1 MVKHPVVRQPGELRW
16 ETRLLTVVTAVLT
29 VFGIASLYAAA
40 AMAARPFD
48 LFVKQLAGAGLGAVA
63 LLVVSRVDYHRWR
76 NLAWPLLLLALAAL
90 VVVVLPFTG
99 AIAPSING
107 ARRWL
112 DLGPVN
118 FQPSELARFAIVV
131 WTAMLAA
138 KKGEAVRGFKKGVLP
153 FLLII
158 GVMSFLILIQ
168 PNLSMATLVA
178 LLGGI
183 VLFTAGAKIGHFIL
197 LGGATVLLVFHQ
209 IRDAQYRLARLVTF
223 LNPGDGTTEGGFQ
236 IHQSLIGIGSGGLF
250 GTGFGQGQQK
260 LGYLPY
266 AYSDFLFST
275 IGEEWGF
282 IGVLA
287 VVSLFALFC
296 WLGFRIARTAAD
308 PFGQYLAVG
317 LTASIGLTAFMHMA
331 VSLGLMPTT
340 GLTLPFMSYGRSS
353 QVISLL
359 ATGILINIGRSRGRP
374 RVTTRASESDAKDR
388 KRS

>member
-40 AMAARPFD
+40 AMEEGSFD
-48 LFVKQLAGAGLGAVA
+48 LFAKQLAGAGLGAVA
-63 LLVVSRVDYHRWR
+63 LLVLSRVDYHRWR

-99 AIAPSING
+99 SIAPTING

-158 GVMSFLILIQ
+158 GVMSFLILIE

-178 LLGGI
+178 LLGGV
-183 VLFTAGAKIGHFIL
+183 VLFTAGAKIGHFLL
-197 LGGATVLLVFHQ
+197 LGVAALFGGLSLIWAEP
-209 IRDAQYRLARLVTF
+209 YRLQRLKCF
-223 LNPGDGTTEGGFQ
+223 LEPCEGGGDWQ
-236 IHQSLIGIGSGGLF
+236 LQQALIGFGSGGPL
-250 GTGFGQGQQK
+250 GVGYGHGQLK
-260 LGYLPY
+260 MNYLPY
-266 AYSDFLFST
+266 AHSDFLGAT

-282 IGVLA
+282 LGVL
-287 VVSLFALFC
+287 VISLLFFIFC
-296 WLGFRIARTAAD
+296 WLGFRIAKTAPD
-308 PFGQYLAVG
+308 PFGQYLATG
-317 LTASIGLTAFMHMA
+317 LTASVALAALLHGA
-331 VSLGLMPTT
+331 VNLGLMPTT
-340 GLTLPFMSYGRSS
+340 GLALPFMSSGLSA
-353 QVISLL
+353 LL
-359 ATGILINIGRSRGRP
+359 VALFSVGVLVNIGRSRGRP
-374 RVTTRASESDAKDR
+374 VRA
-388 KRS
+388 